1 MAKISVIIPA
11 YNAETTLRTAV
22 ESILS
27 QQVPELEIIIVN
39 DGSTDGTDRLC
50 HTLVSEY
57 PCIHVIT
64 QKNAGICAARNR
76 GMEAA
81 SGEYITF
88 CDDDDLFWQGALRL
102 LLQTAEDTRA
112 DLVRGGYELLR
123 QRPDGTFAEQPHPAG
138 SSCTIALG
146 RGGSYGAFLEN
157 SGPQFVWNALYRR
170 TALLGLRFN
179 ERCSYGLEDFVFN
192 AAAYRRVGKAVYIPQ
207 VVYRHFESA
216 QSTSCAHTA
225 QALLGRI
232 RALEPWMEAEFHAA
246 QRWCGPEELQAVWK
260 DRRAQAVTFLM
271 HQLRD
276 AHAPGVLRRKAWRTL
291 RAALAPYPGS
301 LLDTLHDA
309 GHNKK
314 QTMALL
320 LYQMRLQKLY
330 DLLPVRE
337 EQL

>member
-22 ESILS
+22 ESIPFPAGAGARELNR
-27 QQVPELEIIIVN
+27 QRRLDGRHGQALPHAGERVPLHPRHHPEECRYLR
-39 DGSTDGTDRLC
+39 G
-50 HTLVSEY
+50 
-57 PCIHVIT
+57 
-64 QKNAGICAARNR
+64 RNR

-123 QRPDGTFAEQPHPAG
+123 QRPDGTFAEAAAPCG

-216 QSTSCAHTA
+216 QSTSWCAHGAGT
-225 QALLGRI
+225 
-232 RALEPWMEAEFHAA
+232 F
-246 QRWCGPEELQAVWK
+246 GP
-260 DRRAQAVTFLM
+260 
-271 HQLRD
+271 H
-276 AHAPGVLRRKAWRTL
+276 PG
-291 RAALAPYPGS
+291 
-301 LLDTLHDA
+301 A
-309 GHNKK
+309 GA
-314 QTMALL
+314 M
-320 LYQMRLQKLY
+320 
-330 DLLPVRE
+330 DGG
-337 EQL
+337 